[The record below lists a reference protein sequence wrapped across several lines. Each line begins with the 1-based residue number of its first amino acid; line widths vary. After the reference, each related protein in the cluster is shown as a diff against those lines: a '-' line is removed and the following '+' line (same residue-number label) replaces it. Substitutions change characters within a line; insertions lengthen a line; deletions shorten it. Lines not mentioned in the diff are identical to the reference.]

1 MTQTARVEGKKEKRR
16 RCSFALDVDE
26 RVLAPVDLQLLQRLV
41 DQLTQVLPLALAV
54 LNPVPTVHCGDTTQH
69 NTTRN
74 KASRRGV
81 QWSVHAATAWDAVHP
96 TEPERPKS
104 TSCEWAVC
112 TVMRVS
118 RGAHAHDQGP
128 GRYVWGST
136 ASTSHTTAKWGGC
149 VRGRYHVRSLSLK
162 MFRTGSSCR

>member
-1 MTQTARVEGKKEKRR
+1 MDTDSKGGGKEGDKGNGG

-54 LNPVPTVHCGDTTQH
+54 LNPIPTVHCGDTTQH
-69 NTTRN
+69 NTTGR

-81 QWSVHAATAWDAVHP
+81 QWSNP

-104 TSCEWAVC
+104 ISCECVVC
-112 TVMRVS
+112 TVPTHTI
-118 RGAHAHDQGP
+118 RG
-128 GRYVWGST
+128 
-136 ASTSHTTAKWGGC
+136 
-149 VRGRYHVRSLSLK
+149 
-162 MFRTGSSCR
+162 